1 MKTQEYTYNFKGG
14 GFNSEYATSLEE
26 AIIQA
31 KNRWSHT
38 NLVVDETSFR
48 ILTEDEERKLMNNFY

>member
-1 MKTQEYTYNFKGG
+1 MKTQEYYYNFKSG

-31 KNRWSHT
+31 KNRWSDSDD
-38 NLVVDETSFR
+38 VDETSFR
-48 ILTEDEERKLMNNFY
+48 ILTEDEEKNLMNNFY

>member
-1 MKTQEYTYNFKGG
+1 MKNQEYTYNFKSG

-31 KNRWSHT
+31 KNRWSDP
-38 NLVVDETSFR
+38 NDVDETSFR
-48 ILTEDEERKLMNNFY
+48 ILTEYENKMLMNNFY

>member
-1 MKTQEYTYNFKGG
+1 MKNQEYTYNFKSG

-31 KNRWSHT
+31 KNRWSDP
-38 NLVVDETSFR
+38 NDVDETSFR
-48 ILTEDEERKLMNNFY
+48 ILTEAEEKNLMNNFY